1 VSEREGASSQ
11 QRRSA
16 AAGRGERRT
25 VPLPVEGWAYEEL
38 AREAERNGMS
48 VGELASFAI
57 AYYLADADSGRIA
70 RRIPT
75 AGFAA
80 PSDAGRP
87 STGGEGAG

>member
-1 VSEREGASSQ
+1 V
-11 QRRSA
+11 

-38 AREAERNGMS
+38 AREAERNGIS

-75 AGFAA
+75 GGFAA
-80 PSDAGRP
+80 PTRARCSGAD
-87 STGGEGAG
+87 GEGAR